1 MWKYTYPI
9 SPSIIKRK
17 IINWLKKNE
26 RILIFVN
33 LIFSMFLFEK
43 YFIFDVNILN
53 YFNYLHVCFKRNN
66 YFYNK
71 KNKGIFIK
79 IRLKNNDK
87 FDF

>member
-1 MWKYTYPI
+1 
-9 SPSIIKRK
+9 
-17 IINWLKKNE
+17 
-26 RILIFVN
+26 
-33 LIFSMFLFEK
+33 MFLFEK